1 MEPDDDNHGIDTFL
15 ATHDPVD
22 PHAAFVSGEM
32 FGDWRVTAFL
42 GRGGSGEVYRVVHS
56 TLGTAAALK
65 VCARRADRDSARD
78 EAVCARFRHEAELL
92 AKNKH
97 PAFPRFFG
105 FGGRDGRPWYVME
118 LLEYR
123 SLPKTEREI
132 VRFLLAVAAGVRHLH
147 SMGLIH
153 RDIKPSNILWRRVED
168 NTPYQNKHNGR
179 ATCPQSA
186 EYTEPVLIDLGLVKD
201 TSAARGHAG
210 ESLSI
215 VDGQAVVIGTPRYAA
230 PEQMS
235 GDDVSPAT
243 DVYALGMLANDCFG
257 GKPPRAWRRIIQRAT
272 AAIPAQ
278 RYADVDAFANAIRRM
293 MLWKRAVRVAACLF
307 GAMSIAG
314 LVAIASRPPLPYN
327 MILDGKKV
335 VITKPVVLA
344 GGKTYNV
351 TGPGTLDAD
360 ISGPSNAVLKL
371 KNCVVLNRTK
381 RLYPENALQ
390 YALEDGVYLN
400 FVNIKEKPPGLRERD
415 FVRAYDG
422 AYNDIR
428 FGGPETLE
436 ALNRTRNEEAIRE
449 VMKMGE
455 VP

>member
-1 MEPDDDNHGIDTFL
+1 MEPDVDNQGIDSFL
-15 ATHDPVD
+15 AAHDPVD
-22 PHAAFVSGEM
+22 PHAAFAPGEM

-42 GRGGSGEVYRVVHS
+42 GRGGSGEVYRVVHT
-56 TLGTAAALK
+56 TLGTSAALK
-65 VCARRADRDSARD
+65 MCVRRADRDSARD
-78 EAVCARFRHEAELL
+78 KAVCARFRHEAELL

-105 FGGRDGRPWYVME
+105 FGERDGRPWYVME

-123 SLPKTEREI
+123 PLPTTGREI
-132 VRFLLAVAAGVRHLH
+132 ARFLLAVAAGVRHLH
-147 SMGLIH
+147 SIGLIH
-153 RDIKPSNILWRRVED
+153 RDIKPGNILWRTVGSRVPRDRECD
-168 NTPYQNKHNGR
+168 GLV
-179 ATCPQSA
+179 PQMDV
-186 EYTEPVLIDLGLVKD
+186 PVLIDLGLVKD
-201 TSAARGHAG
+201 TSAVRGHVG
-210 ESLSI
+210 ESFSI
-215 VDGQAVVIGTPRYAA
+215 VDGQALGVGTPRYAA

-278 RYADVDAFANAIRRM
+278 RYANVDAFANAIQRM
-293 MLWKRAVRVAACLF
+293 MLWKKAVRVAACLF
-307 GAMSIAG
+307 GGMAIAG

-335 VITKPVVLA
+335 VITKPVVLT
-344 GGKTYNV
+344 GGKTYTV

-381 RLYPENALQ
+381 RLYPENGLQ
-390 YALEDGVYLN
+390 YDFDDGVYLN
-400 FVNIKEKPPGLRERD
+400 FVNIKEKPLGLSERD
-415 FVRAYDG
+415 FVGAYDG

-436 ALNRTRNEEAIRE
+436 ALNRTRNEEAVRE
-449 VMKMGE
+449 IMKMDE
-455 VP
+455 LP